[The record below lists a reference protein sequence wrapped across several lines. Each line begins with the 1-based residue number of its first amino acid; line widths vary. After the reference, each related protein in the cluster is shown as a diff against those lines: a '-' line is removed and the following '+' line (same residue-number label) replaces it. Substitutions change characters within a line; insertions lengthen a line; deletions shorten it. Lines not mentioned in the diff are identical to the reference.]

1 MAYAVISGGKGVCVM
16 YQALWSVLPGSVA
29 TKIVIVVCAVIA
41 IVALLFTVVF
51 PAVAPYIPGSEA
63 TV

>member
-1 MAYAVISGGKGVCVM
+1 M

-29 TKIVIVVCAVIA
+29 TKIVIVMCAVIA